1 MNFSIPGLAITFLLL
16 FTTQMNAQ
24 SIRGGVNEENFG
36 TTSVS
41 DFDFAGVWQGNRFEV
56 VYDSLLNEVV
66 RFEFVDSVMN
76 LVFVRNTG
84 EDQILYELMP
94 LDNSDTLTF
103 HRTLLL
109 VDPDQESID
118 VMNSGNT
125 DVPYQVFSKA
135 VLYGADAL
143 QFNIDAP
150 EHDSFFGHSYGPTED
165 MNIFWEIIRYY
176 PD

>member
-1 MNFSIPGLAITFLLL
+1 MPKLRLNLIALLSVLSITLS
-16 FTTQMNAQ
+16 AQ
-24 SIRGGVNEENFG
+24 SIREGINEANFNV
-36 TTSVS
+36 VS
-41 DFDFAGVWQGNRFEV
+41 AEDFDFAGVWQGNRFEV

-94 LDNSDTLTF
+94 LDKSDTLTF
-103 HRTLLL
+103 HKSLLL
-109 VDPDQESID
+109 VDLVKESID

-125 DVPYQVFSKA
+125 VVPYQVFSKA

-143 QFNIDAP
+143 QFNVDAP
-150 EHDSFFGHSYGPTED
+150 EHECFFGHSYGPTED

>member
-1 MNFSIPGLAITFLLL
+1 MISPFMKFSIHGLALTFLLL

-36 TTSVS
+36 TTPVS

-94 LDNSDTLTF
+94 LDKSDTLTF
-103 HRTLLL
+103 HKTLLL
-109 VDPDQESID
+109 VDLVKESID
-118 VMNSGNT
+118 VMNSGSII
-125 DVPYQVFSKA
+125 VPYQVFSKG

-143 QFNIDAP
+143 QFNVDAQSMSAFSVILM
-150 EHDSFFGHSYGPTED
+150 DRWRT
-165 MNIFWEIIRYY
+165 
-176 PD
+176 

>member
-1 MNFSIPGLAITFLLL
+1 MNFSIPGLALTLLLL

-109 VDPDQESID
+109 VDLVQESID

-125 DVPYQVFSKA
+125 VVPYQVFSKA

-143 QFNIDAP
+143 QFNVDAP
-150 EHDSFFGHSYGPTED
+150 EHDSFFGHSYEPTED